1 MKSRMTALAALVML
15 AVATP
20 AWAHFV
26 WISVEKDSSGQPA
39 ANVWFSEL
47 AEPDSAVLLD
57 KITTIK
63 AWSRGA
69 DGKPTSLKLT
79 KQAVGN
85 GGALIGPI
93 GADANAL
100 GASIKYGVLTRREQT
115 FLLNYYAKYLEAT
128 PANLK
133 TLARDES
140 LPLDVVPHASENGI
154 TLEVTYKG
162 KPVAGS
168 EVVIFDPTAKEIEA
182 KTDEAGKIELDT
194 AKPGLYSIRAKWV
207 VMEAGKDGDK
217 EYPQVNNY
225 CTVALRIPGA
235 PAAATKTTPTSKQLT
250 AAELIKDA
258 REGRAVWSNFPGFEA
273 DVTLY
278 AEGREQHGK
287 IAVAADGA
295 VSLSGIELK
304 EEKGVLGTLRS
315 LTGHRLPGGES
326 DDNVSFADE
335 QVDHPLGRL
344 IKLDYDSAMASAYR
358 VKDGVIREVNRQTD
372 GGKFTISVF
381 EVQRNP
387 EGKYL
392 PGYYTVSFWNKDG
405 SLKSSSTTHETWVR
419 VGQFDLPATHASV
432 ATGKDDHRNV
442 SMTFSNHKL
451 LEKQN

>member
-1 MKSRMTALAALVML
+1 MKIRIAPLLAAALL
-15 AVATP
+15 AAATP

-39 ANVWFSEL
+39 AHVWFSEL
-47 AEPDSAVLLD
+47 AEPDSADLLD
-57 KITTIK
+57 KIAAIK

-69 DGKPTSLKLT
+69 DGQPTMLKLS
-79 KQAVGN
+79 KHVEGN

-93 GADANAL
+93 DAEAKAL

-133 TLARDES
+133 ALGRDES
-140 LPLDVVPHASENGI
+140 LPLDVVPHAGEKGI
-154 TLEVTYKG
+154 TLEVLYQG

-182 KTDEAGKIELDT
+182 KTDEAGRVALDT

-207 VMEAGKDGDK
+207 VLQAGKDGDK
-217 EYPQVNNY
+217 EYPQINNY
-225 CTVALRIPGA
+225 CTVALRVPGKEYGA
-235 PAAATKTTPTSKQLT
+235 KVVPTSKQLT
-250 AAELIKDA
+250 AAELLKDA
-258 REGRAVWSNFPGFEA
+258 REGRAIWDNFPGFEA
-273 DVTLY
+273 DMTLF
-278 AEGREQHGK
+278 AEGREQTGK
-287 IAVAADGA
+287 IAVTADGN
-295 VSLSGIELK
+295 VTLSGFELK
-304 EEKGVLGTLRS
+304 EEKVILGTLRS
-315 LTGHRLPGGES
+315 LVAHRMPGGET

-335 QVDHPLGRL
+335 QTDHPLGRL

-358 VKDGVIREVNRQTD
+358 IKDGVIREVNRQMD
-372 GGKFTISVF
+372 SGRFTISVF

-405 SLKSSSTTHETWVR
+405 SLRSSSATHETWVR
-419 VGQFDLPATHASV
+419 VGKFDLPATHASV
-432 ATGKDDHRNV
+432 TTGKDDHRNV
-442 SMTFSNHKL
+442 SMRFSNHKL
-451 LEKQN
+451 LERQN

>member
-1 MKSRMTALAALVML
+1 MKTRFAPFLAAALL
-15 AVATP
+15 AAATP

-39 ANVWFSEL
+39 AHVWFSEL
-47 AEPDSAVLLD
+47 AEPDSADLLD
-57 KITTIK
+57 KLTAIK

-69 DGKPTSLKLT
+69 DGKPTALKLT
-79 KQAVGN
+79 KQMEGN

-93 GADANAL
+93 GAEAKAL

-128 PANLK
+128 PASLK
-133 TLARDES
+133 ALARDEA
-140 LPLDVVPHASENGI
+140 LPLDVVPHAGEKGM
-154 TLEVTYKG
+154 TLEVLYKG

-168 EVVIFDPTAKEIEA
+168 EVVIFDPTAKEITA

-207 VMEAGKDGDK
+207 VTEAGKDGDK

-225 CTVALRIPGA
+225 CTVALRVPGA
-235 PAAATKTTPTSKQLT
+235 AGAAAKTRPTSKQLT
-250 AAELIKDA
+250 AAELLKDA
-258 REGRAVWSNFPGFEA
+258 RDGRAVWSNFPGFEA
-273 DVTLY
+273 DVTLF
-278 AEGREQHGK
+278 AEGSERTGK
-287 IAVAADGA
+287 ISVAADGS
-295 VSLSGIELK
+295 VSLSGIGLK
-304 EEKGVLGTLRS
+304 DEKSVLATLRS

-335 QVDHPLGRL
+335 QIDHPLGRL

-358 VKDGVIREVNRQTD
+358 IKDGVIREVNRQTD

-381 EVQRNP
+381 EVHRNP

-442 SMTFSNHKL
+442 SMIFSNHKL
-451 LEKQN
+451 LEQQN